1 MTTEGWIGVMWN
13 AVDATEIDR
22 IQIKNNDPIQ
32 ILFFMIYMIAC
43 SLFVLNMFVGIVI
56 NVFNREKESLYMN
69 HKITQF

>member
-13 AVDATEIDR
+13 AVDATEIDQ

>member
-13 AVDATEIDR
+13 AVDATEIDKV
-22 IQIKNNDPIQ
+22 QVKNSDPIQ

>member
-1 MTTEGWIGVMWN
+1 MWN
-13 AVDATEIDR
+13 AVDATEIDKV
-22 IQIKNNDPIQ
+22 QVKNSDPIQ